1 MFSNK
6 LSSELLNY
14 LARNPNGDEGRKRLP
29 ALNVLSREL
38 GINIARL
45 REQLEVARALGLVE
59 VKPRTGIRRLPYT
72 FLPAVQQ
79 SLFYAI
85 NLDRDYFK
93 SYSDLRKH
101 IEMAYWHEAVV
112 KLTTQDHQHLRDLI
126 DRAWMKLH
134 GDPIQIPHE
143 EHRELHLSIYKKL
156 GNPFVIGLLEAY
168 WDAYE
173 AVGLNVYADYDYL
186 QQVWEYHE
194 RMVEAICNGD
204 VESGFQSLIEHTNLI
219 NKRPSSF
226 PKHQKDNSPED
237 ERGSQK
243 RK

>member
-6 LSSELLNY
+6 LSLELLNF
-14 LARNPNGDEGRKRLP
+14 LARSQNGDEDRKRFP
-29 ALNVLSREL
+29 ALNILSREL
-38 GINIARL
+38 GISIARL

-72 FLPAVQQ
+72 FLPAVKH

-85 NLDRDYFK
+85 NVDRDYFK
-93 SYSDLRKH
+93 AYSDLRNH
-101 IEMAYWHEAVV
+101 IETAFWKEAVV
-112 KLTTQDHQHLRDLI
+112 KLTTDDHQYLRDLMK
-126 DRAWMKLH
+126 RAWMKLH

-143 EHRELHLSIYKKL
+143 EHRELHLSIYRKL
-156 GNPFVIGLLEAY
+156 GNPFVMGLLEAY

-186 QQVWEYHE
+186 QQVWEYHG
-194 RMVEAICNGD
+194 RMVDAICCGD
-204 VESGFQSLIEHTNLI
+204 IESGFQALIEHTNLI

-226 PKHQKDNSPED
+226 PKHQKGDFPED
-237 ERGSQK
+237 GEGSK
-243 RK
+243 

>member
-14 LARNPNGDEGRKRLP
+14 LARNQNGDEDRKRLP
-29 ALNVLSREL
+29 ALNILSREL
-38 GINIARL
+38 GISVARL

-72 FLPAVQQ
+72 FLPAVKQ

-85 NLDRDYFK
+85 NLDREYFK
-93 SYSDLRKH
+93 AYSDLRKH
-101 IEMAYWHEAVV
+101 IETVFWKEAVV
-112 KLTTQDHQHLRDLI
+112 KLTTEDHQYLCDLME
-126 DRAWMKLH
+126 RAWMKLQ

-186 QQVWEYHE
+186 QQVWEYHG
-194 RMVEAICNGD
+194 RMVEAICCGD
-204 VESGFQSLIEHTNLI
+204 IESGFQSLIEHTNLI

-226 PKHQKDNSPED
+226 SKHQKGDFPED
-237 ERGSQK
+237 EEGSTIK
-243 RK
+243 N